1 MDIITN
7 QEIRE
12 AIINADV
19 KAPLFEYVRK
29 SGKVPINKSGMTKE
43 EVENWLDEIHDF
55 YIKDGKEHNDMA
67 VFAITRLN
75 LHIIARDFIM
85 DYLKDHLTIP
95 AHRQEDTWDRIDDA
109 LQEITPDEVVARI
122 PWRDWKELLVGKD

>member
-1 MDIITN
+1 MTN
-7 QEIRE
+7 QELRE
-12 AIINADV
+12 AIINADIQ
-19 KAPLFEYVRK
+19 APLFEYVRK
-29 SGKVPINKSGMTKE
+29 SGKVPINKPGMTKE
-43 EVENWLDEIHDF
+43 EVGKGSDEIKDG
-55 YIKDGKEHNDMA
+55 YSKDGKEHNDMT

-95 AHRQEDTWDRIDDA
+95 AHRKEDTWDRIDDA

-122 PWRDWKELLVGKD
+122 PWRDWKELFVGND

>member
-1 MDIITN
+1 MTN

-12 AIINADV
+12 AIINADI

-29 SGKVPINKSGMTKE
+29 SGKVPINKPGMTKE

-85 DYLKDHLTIP
+85 DYLKHYLTIP

-122 PWRDWKELLVGKD
+122 PWRDWKELFVGND